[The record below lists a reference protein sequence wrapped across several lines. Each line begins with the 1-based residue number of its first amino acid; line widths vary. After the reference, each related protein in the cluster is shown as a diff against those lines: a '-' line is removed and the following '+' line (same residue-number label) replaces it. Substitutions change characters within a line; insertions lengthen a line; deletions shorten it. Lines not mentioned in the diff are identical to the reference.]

1 LFPGH
6 SRGGRGLKIIQ
17 STVDLNPLRLGQPEP
32 FGVFGD
38 RVPKILNQLD
48 PLHNRERA
56 QLRNRFHQTFLLS
69 APPKDKESI
78 PLSPLQGD
86 CPTPL
91 LRLRITFIVPPG
103 SICPVGILPRPVWPR
118 IFRALRP
125 LPLVAFAV
133 VCFGKPVRAA
143 ETTSPAPPL
152 PALATN
158 ALDWWSLRPIR
169 MPAVPFPAEPTH
181 RERIRTPI
189 DAFIFSRLEKD
200 GLHASPEADRRTLM
214 RRVHF
219 DLTGLPPDPAEVDQ
233 FVNDP
238 APDAYEQLV
247 DRLLASP
254 RYGERW
260 ARHWLDVARYGET
273 HGYDKDQP
281 RPNAWPYRD
290 YVVRSLNTDKPYGR
304 FVEEQVAGDVLWP
317 GTEDGITALGF
328 ISAGPWDLIGH
339 AEVPET
345 KIDGQIA
352 RALDRDDMVA
362 NVLNTFC
369 SVTVQCARC
378 HDHKFDPISATDYY
392 RLTAVFAALDRADRK
407 YDPDPGVAARR
418 RELDQRR
425 IPLEKEVA
433 QMDRDFA
440 ARGGPAFAVLDRLA
454 SLPIKG
460 KASLQPENGWHSGID
475 ASPDAV
481 KWVQVDL
488 GESIGIRRVVTAAC
502 TDDFNGI
509 GDGFGFPARY
519 RIETSDDP
527 QFRSGV
533 VTVASMEK
541 QDVAN
546 PGIQPV
552 SVQVPTGVAG
562 RYVRWT
568 ATRLAKRSNDWIFA
582 LAEVQVLDADGV
594 NRALGQPVT
603 SLDSV
608 EAPARWT
615 RVNLTDGWYPGLR
628 SLATADLIAA
638 ARAERDRL
646 GRRLDPAL
654 VARRGEAQAK
664 LEIVRRETALL
675 PAQRVVYA
683 GTIHHGS
690 GAFRGTGAD
699 GGKPREIHVLSR
711 GDVRKPGL
719 VATPGTLRF
728 LDRRGDFELP
738 AGHGE
743 GERRAALAHWLT
755 DPAHPLTWRSIVNRT
770 WQYHFG
776 RGLVDSPND
785 FGRMGQAPS
794 HPELLEWLA
803 ATFRDGD
810 QSLKALH
817 RLLVTSSTYRQA
829 SADNPA
835 AAAIDADNRL
845 LWRGQRRK
853 LEAEAVRDSLLWV
866 AGKLD
871 LAVGGPSFQDFKVE
885 RPEHSPH
892 YEYRLADPDDPR
904 THRRSIYRFLVRSQP
919 QPFMA
924 TLDCADPSMS
934 VDKRNETL
942 NALQALALMNNR
954 LTVAMARQFAARL
967 ERISQD
973 PAQQVEMGFRL
984 ALARKPSA
992 AEAGELLRYR
1002 QEQGLSSTCRVLLNL
1017 NEFTFID

>member
-1 LFPGH
+1 MLP
-6 SRGGRGLKIIQ
+6 S
-17 STVDLNPLRLGQPEP
+17 
-32 FGVFGD
+32 
-38 RVPKILNQLD
+38 
-48 PLHNRERA
+48 
-56 QLRNRFHQTFLLS
+56 
-69 APPKDKESI
+69 SI
-78 PLSPLQGD
+78 
-86 CPTPL
+86 
-91 LRLRITFIVPPG
+91 R
-103 SICPVGILPRPVWPR
+103 PVGILPRPVWPR
-118 IFRALRP
+118 ILRTLRP
-125 LPLVAFAV
+125 LTLLALAIAGP
-133 VCFGKPVRAA
+133 GMPIYAA
-143 ETTSPAPPL
+143 EATSTAQTAPVL
-152 PALATN
+152 GAS
-158 ALDWWSLRPIR
+158 ALDWWSLRPVR
-169 MPAVPFPAEPTH
+169 MPAVPVPADPHH
-181 RERIRTPI
+181 RERIRTPV
-189 DAFIFSRLEKD
+189 DAFIFSRLERE

-214 RRVHF
+214 RRLHF
-219 DLTGLPPDPAEVDQ
+219 DLVGLPPDPAEVDR
-233 FVNDP
+233 FLADP
-238 APDAYEQLV
+238 APDAYEHLV

-254 RYGERW
+254 QYGERW

-281 RPNAWPYRD
+281 RMNAWPYRD
-290 YVVRSLNTDKPYGR
+290 YVIRSLNTDKPYGR

-317 GTEDGITALGF
+317 GTEDGTTALGF
-328 ISAGPWDLIGH
+328 IAAGPWDLIGH

-345 KIDGQIA
+345 KTDGQIA

-407 YDPDPGVAARR
+407 YDPDPAVAARR
-418 RELDQRR
+418 QELDQRR

-433 QMDRDFA
+433 QLNRDLA
-440 ARGGPAFAVLDRLA
+440 ARGGPAFTVLDRLA
-454 SLPIKG
+454 GLSGTG
-460 KASLQPENGWHSGID
+460 KAPLQPESGWHSGID
-475 ASPDAV
+475 ASQETV

-488 GESIGIRRVVTAAC
+488 GESVGIRRVVTAAC

-509 GDGFGFPARY
+509 GDGFGFPVRY
-519 RIETSDDP
+519 RIEASEDP
-527 QFRSGV
+527 EFRSGV
-533 VTVASMEK
+533 MTVVSKES
-541 QDVAN
+541 QDVPN
-546 PGIQPV
+546 PGVEPV
-552 SVQVPTGVAG
+552 AVTVPTGIGA

-582 LAEVQVLDADGV
+582 LAEVQVFDADGV

-608 EAPARWT
+608 EAPVRWG
-615 RVNLTDGWYPGLR
+615 RVNLADGWYPGLR
-628 SLATADLIAA
+628 TMATAEVVKQV
-638 ARAERDRL
+638 RTERDRIAL
-646 GRRLDPAL
+646 RLDPTL
-654 VARRGEAQAK
+654 VGRRGEAQTK
-664 LEIVRRETALL
+664 LEVVRGEAARL
-675 PAQRVVYA
+675 PAQRVVYS

-690 GAFRGTGAD
+690 GAFRGTGPD

-711 GDVRKPGL
+711 GDVRKPGP

-728 LDRRGDFELP
+728 LDRQGDFELP

-829 SADNPA
+829 STDQPA

-967 ERISQD
+967 ERLSPD
-973 PAQQVEMGFRL
+973 PAQQVEIGFRL
-984 ALARKPSA
+984 TFARNPSPPE
-992 AEAGELLRYR
+992 AEALLAYR
-1002 QEQGLSSTCRVLLNL
+1002 REQGLPSTCRVLLNL